1 MFDDSDEDDY
11 GAPKK
16 GTAPAQ
22 KKPNLIASS
31 DEENDDF
38 VPVKKGSAP

>member
-16 GTAPAQ
+16 GPAPA
-22 KKPNLIASS
+22 
-31 DEENDDF
+31 
-38 VPVKKGSAP
+38 